1 MLDNYFSFFRHDI
14 LANSTVII
22 TLLPIFL
29 IFYRKAFVDPTFRL
43 LLIYLI
49 IKLIIDL
56 LMFHLASNRMNN
68 LMLYNISI
76 VFRYA
81 LLSGMF
87 LYKFENPAFKKII
100 IPVTITFI
108 CFSCYDIWV
117 SNPNIENFN
126 EHRIVNYATTLES
139 LLMIFWTLIYFYELI
154 RSLKIPSLLTFP
166 FFWVC
171 SGLLVYY
178 SSLIFISPALNY
190 SMRWE
195 TMFSIGLLDRIL
207 YVFDIIIMLLFSLGI
222 WVFSARF
229 YARH

>member
-1 MLDNYFSFFRHDI
+1 MLDKYLLFFTHDI
-14 LANSTVII
+14 LANSTVIV
-22 TLLPIFL
+22 TLLPIF
-29 IFYRKAFVDPTFRL
+29 IIIYRKAYVDPTFRL

-49 IKLIIDL
+49 IKLVLDVM
-56 LMFHLASNRMNN
+56 MFHFATFRINN
-68 LMLYNISI
+68 LMLYNIS
-76 VFRYA
+76 VVVRYT

-87 LYKFENPAFKKII
+87 LYKFENPLLKKII
-100 IPVTITFI
+100 IPLSIAFI
-108 CFSCYDIWV
+108 IFSSWDIWI
-117 SNPNIENFN
+117 SNPNIAHIN
-126 EHRIVNYATTLES
+126 EHRIVKYATTLEA
-139 LLMIFWTLIYFYELI
+139 LLMILWTLIYFYELI

-195 TMFSIGLLDRIL
+195 TMFAIGYLDRVL
-207 YVFDIIIMLLFSLGI
+207 YMFDIIIMLLFSLGT